1 MCCKEDV
8 VCSETHVVRNFV
20 YCVVFS
26 DICCEKDVVVL
37 RHKLFVPSLLKCALR
52 QPPCVLGRALGDIT
66 LTHYGG
72 ISLPQLPS

>member
-26 DICCEKDVVVL
+26 DICCEKDAVVL
-37 RHKLFVPSLLKCALR
+37 RHKLFVPSLLKCALSDN
-52 QPPCVLGRALGDIT
+52 PPVFGLSIG
-66 LTHYGG
+66 
-72 ISLPQLPS
+72 